1 MKPPILS
8 PEAKQ
13 DIRDIRDY
21 YLKVADVR
29 VARHVVQAMERACF
43 LLAGSPNIGHAR
55 PDLTAD
61 PVKFWPVFSY
71 LVVYAP
77 APRPI
82 TIVRILHASRDVKTL
97 LGDT

>member
-1 MKPPILS
+1 MKPHLLS

-13 DIRDIRDY
+13 DIRDIREH

-29 VARHVVQAMERACF
+29 VARHVLQAIERACLF
-43 LLAGSPNIGHAR
+43 VAARPNIGHAR

-71 LVVYAP
+71 LVVYDP
-77 APRPI
+77 APRPV
-82 TIVRILHASRDVKTL
+82 TIVRILHSSRDVKSL
-97 LGDT
+97 LGD